1 MSESSLPETN
11 PYHITP
17 TRVRYA
23 YMAFCLMILVPLAY
37 GLWFFLWGVPLSWGG
52 IGIGALG
59 WTIALMLRNP
69 VALLAHAI
77 PAVSKHVTTIVVAF
91 SGPCEELVR
100 LAVVLL
106 LGRAFP
112 MALSIGL
119 GWAAIEVVY
128 AIINGYVTLSLFRR
142 DDEKARQARAVLE
155 NMGLAKAML
164 NAPPFAGVF
173 ERIFACAVQIGFTLL
188 LAWQPLLVILTI
200 PLHSSTNFMALSL
213 VRRSV
218 VIAELS
224 IAIIGIV
231 VLLAGLGVFGRL

>member
-1 MSESSLPETN
+1 M
-11 PYHITP
+11 
-17 TRVRYA
+17 VRYTYA
-23 YMAFCLMILVPLAY
+23 ACFFMILVPLAY

-69 VALLAHAI
+69 VALLAKAI
-77 PAVSKHVTTIVVAF
+77 PATSKHVTTIVVAS

-128 AIINGYVTLSLFRR
+128 TIINSFVTLSLFRR

-155 NMGLAKAML
+155 NMGLAKALL
-164 NAPPFAGVF
+164 NTTPFMGVV
-173 ERIFACAVQIGFTLL
+173 ERIFASAIQIGFTLL

-200 PLHSSTNFMALSL
+200 PLHSSTNFMALFL
-213 VRRSV
+213 LRRSAV
-218 VIAELS
+218 LAELYV
-224 IAIIGIV
+224 AIIGIV

>member
-11 PYHITP
+11 PYNITP
-17 TRVRYA
+17 AMVRYTYA
-23 YMAFCLMILVPLAY
+23 ACFLMILVPPAY
-37 GLWFFLWGVPLSWGG
+37 GLWFFLWGIPLSWGG

-69 VALLAHAI
+69 VALLAKAI
-77 PAVSKHVTTIVVAF
+77 PATSKHVTTIVVAS

-128 AIINGYVTLSLFRR
+128 AIVTSLVTLSLFRR
-142 DDEKARQARAVLE
+142 DDEKARRGRTVLE

-164 NAPPFAGVF
+164 NAPPFMGVV
-173 ERIFACAVQIGFTLL
+173 ERISASALHIGFTLL

-200 PLHSSTNFMALSL
+200 PLHSSTNFMALFL

-218 VIAELS
+218 VLMELCV
-224 IAIIGIV
+224 AVIGIV
-231 VLLAGLGVFGRL
+231 ALLAGLGVFGRL